1 MRAPN
6 DATTTR
12 MDFRRRPEQKR
23 LIEQAAEE
31 SGRTITDYAIAA
43 LVKAAEQTLEST
55 RMRVLTERDSKLFL
69 AMLGGKSK
77 PNAALRAA
85 ARAWEENQAALEAFQ
100 DQVQHKVWQW
110 EFAQAGRV
118 SGITP
123 ADLTLVLVHL
133 EGRGA

>member
-12 MDFRRRPEQKR
+12 MDFRLRPEQKR

-85 ARAWEENQAALEAFQ
+85 ARAWEENQAALEAF
-100 DQVQHKVWQW
+100 DARRKPTKRGTR
-110 EFAQAGRV
+110 GR
-118 SGITP
+118 S
-123 ADLTLVLVHL
+123 
-133 EGRGA
+133 RG